1 MTPGAMFTVEQYRA
15 RYARSSSQELI
26 ELLAIEPDSLTPE
39 AQQALAEETARRGL
53 SRGMVIVESAA
64 AVSHASPLFVYP
76 KAPLPERFG
85 AYVVDQAI
93 ALGPV
98 IMAGI
103 FSFLFHLG
111 TQSPTVRTFNYLATV
126 AWALY
131 YTCTRDARP
140 NGQSIG
146 KELFGLMVVNVRTNK
161 PCTLG
166 QAIKRGLALM
176 FLNGIPLIGWLIE
189 PIAVTTHDGR
199 RIGDKLAG
207 TQVIEASVY
216 EASTHE
222 AQAIPESRD

>member
-1 MTPGAMFTVEQYRA
+1 MFTVEQYRA
-15 RYARSSSQELI
+15 RYGRASSQELI
-26 ELLAIEPDSLTPE
+26 ELLAIDPDSLTPE

-53 SRGMVIVESAA
+53 SRGMVLVEDAA
-64 AVSHASPLFVYP
+64 ALSHAPLRFIYP

-103 FSFLFHLG
+103 FSFFFHLG
-111 TQSPTVRTFNYLATV
+111 TQSPAVRTFNYLATV

-146 KELFGLMVVNVRTNK
+146 KEIFGLMVVNVRTNK

-189 PIAVTTHDGR
+189 PIAVTTRDGR
-199 RIGDKLAG
+199 RIGDGVAG
-207 TQVIEASVY
+207 TQVIRASEY
-216 EASTHE
+216 EASTPHVITDR
-222 AQAIPESRD
+222 QD